1 MRTFWRVMKWVLGI
15 GAVVALV
22 GGGAGLMVWPAVKKQ
37 IEKSRASARGELVR
51 LSSIEPG
58 ELVRT
63 VSAPAY
69 LEATRRVQISA
80 RFSAQIVALPF
91 EEGMQVRSGDI
102 VVQLDDRDLRAQLA
116 SVEAGLKAEEAR
128 LEGAR
133 ASYVN
138 AVTEWER
145 QSALHQTNDVSKQA
159 LDLAETEKNR
169 TEASLRAAEAA
180 IAIARANIDRVT
192 QELRYTEIRSPIDG
206 VVTQLNAKV
215 GEVVV
220 TGTMN
225 NPGTVILE
233 IADLSEMIVKAEVD
247 ESDIAEIR
255 TGQRVRVS
263 LNAYSEEEFD
273 ARVTK
278 IALQRTRA
286 RDLSECFLVEGLMD
300 LRGRT
305 LLSGLTGSVDVEV
318 ETVKGVLLAPSQA
331 VLDVRVDELPQEV
344 VDGSAAIDKN
354 KTFARVV
361 YRIENGEA
369 KATPV
374 RIGPSDLRTTALV
387 AGVDS
392 GTRVI
397 VGPYKALQSIKH
409 GQKVRDEDEEKKAE
423 DAKKAA
429 PAGGEQSTAE
439 GSGGTDSTSTASAEG
454 KKSS

>member
-1 MRTFWRVMKWVLGI
+1 M
-15 GAVVALV
+15 VVALV

-37 IEKSRASARGELVR
+37 IEKSRAAARGEMVR
-51 LSSIEPG
+51 LAAIEEG

-80 RFSAQIVALPF
+80 RFSAQITELPF
-91 EEGMQVRSGDI
+91 DEGMQVRADD
-102 VVQLDDRDLRAQLA
+102 VVVRLDDRDLRAQLA
-116 SVEAGLKAEEAR
+116 SAEAALKAEEAR

-133 ASYVN
+133 ATYVN

-145 QSALHQTNDVSKQA
+145 QSALHKTNDVSKQA
-159 LDLAETEKNR
+159 LDQAETEKNR
-169 TEASLRAAEAA
+169 AEATLRAAEAA
-180 IAIARANIDRVT
+180 IAIARANIDRVK

-206 VVTQLNAKV
+206 VVTKLNAKV

-233 IADLSEMIVKAEVD
+233 VADLTEMIVKAEVD

-255 TGQRVRVS
+255 AGQKIRVS
-263 LNAYSEEEFD
+263 LNAYPEEEFE

-286 RDLSECFLVEGLMD
+286 RDQSECFLVEGLMD
-300 LRGRT
+300 LKGRT
-305 LLSGLTGSVDVEV
+305 LLSGLTGSVDIEV
-318 ETVKGVLLAPSQA
+318 ETVRGVLLAPSQA
-331 VLDVRVDELPQEV
+331 VLDVRVDELPREV
-344 VDGSAAIDKN
+344 VDGSAAIERN
-354 KTFARVV
+354 KVFARVV
-361 YRIENGEA
+361 YRVIDGEA

-387 AGVDS
+387 AGVDA

-409 GQKVRDEDEEKKAE
+409 GQKVRDEEAEKQAEE
-423 DAKKAA
+423 AKKKGGASETAA
-429 PAGGEQSTAE
+429 GES
-439 GSGGTDSTSTASAEG
+439 STSTAAADG
-454 KKSS
+454 KKTS